1 LYISAGFATTLVA
14 VVSKKESSEDVAVVS
29 GMVSSENATV
39 VSEIA
44 SSENATEVSGM
55 VPSENATAVSAIP
68 SSEDEE
74 AWTFQDAIPWIAM
87 TLAAIISLCSA
98 ILSLISADS
107 HVNKIE
113 IAQAKIESE
122 ILRFRMRV
130 GKYSVSARERSEDDE
145 TNNRTKSSTR
155 QTIADRRA
163 GAQSNN
169 LSKEMHDC
177 RNRFSRSMEVIMQD
191 LSSVDLYYHESAQRI
206 EKAKES
212 STQFKEYVQ
221 SQLHLKS
228 FSDKR
233 NEVAISGIMT
243 PEDYYKLRLLPL
255 LDYVEKREDRLRLIT
270 RSLQIGSM
278 ICSSAAIILG
288 AAGVVEPIPAV
299 IAGATGLFQVLKVTD
314 SERRFEIASAAA
326 RELRGLN
333 SHWDSLSDL
342 DHQMRDSIVRLVRT
356 CEQLAL
362 QFATTSAIQ
371 VDKAEIGMKGESAQE
386 APAFGKHKG

>member
-1 LYISAGFATTLVA
+1 LYIYAGFATTLVA
-14 VVSKKESSEDVAVVS
+14 VVSGTGSPYK
-29 GMVSSENATV
+29 
-39 VSEIA
+39 
-44 SSENATEVSGM
+44 
-55 VPSENATAVSAIP
+55 
-68 SSEDEE
+68 
-74 AWTFQDAIPWIAM
+74 DAIPWIAM
-87 TLAAIISLCSA
+87 SLAAVVSLCSA

-107 HVNKIE
+107 HINKIE

-145 TNNRTKSSTR
+145 TNNRTKPSAR
-155 QTIADRRA
+155 EETIADRRA
-163 GAQSNN
+163 GAQSHN

-177 RNRFSRSMEVIMQD
+177 RNRFSRSMEIITQD
-191 LSSVDLYYHESAQRI
+191 LSSVDLYYHKSAQHT
-206 EKAKES
+206 EEAKES
-212 STQFKEYVQ
+212 STEFKEYVQ
-221 SQLHLKS
+221 SQLHLNS
-228 FSDKR
+228 FKDKR

-255 LDYVEKREDRLRLIT
+255 LDYVEKQEDRLRLIT

-278 ICSSAAIILG
+278 MCSSAAIILG
-288 AAGVVEPIPAV
+288 AAEEVEYIPAV
-299 IAGATGLFQVLKVTD
+299 IAGATGLFQILKVTD
-314 SERRFEIASAAA
+314 VDRRFDTASAAA

-342 DHQMRDSIVRLVRT
+342 DHQMRDSIVRMVRT

-371 VDKAEIGMKGESAQE
+371 VDKAEIGMKDESAQE
-386 APAFGKHKG
+386 APVFRQT